1 MTREEE
7 KKIVAAIL
15 KGESSLYDVVVSNYS
30 AKIFSVVRGVIG
42 NKEDAEEVAQDVFVK
57 AYFSL
62 NKFRGDCSLSTW
74 LFRIAYNMSVS
85 KIRHKKREFISLEV
99 INDRLKDDA
108 GLPGEEN
115 NRENLFKLLET
126 AMNELES
133 TDRFLLLLFYN
144 QEKSIK
150 EISQITGLSDS
161 NIKIKLHR
169 VKKRLK
175 ELTDN
180 KMEVCYG

>member
-7 KKIVAAIL
+7 KIIVAAIL
-15 KGESSLYDVVVSNYS
+15 KGETSLYDTVVQLYS
-30 AKIFSVVRGVIG
+30 PKIMSVVLGVIG
-42 NKEDAEEVAQDVFVK
+42 NKEDAEEVSQDVFVK

-85 KIRHKKREFISLEV
+85 KIRHKKREFISLDV
-99 INDRLKDDA
+99 INDRLKDES

-115 NRENLFKLLET
+115 QKENLLKLLE
-126 AMNELES
+126 AAVNELDSAE
-133 TDRFLLLLFYN
+133 RFLILLFYN

-150 EISQITGLSDS
+150 EIALITGLSES

-169 VKKRLK
+169 LKKRLK
-175 ELTDN
+175 ELTSN